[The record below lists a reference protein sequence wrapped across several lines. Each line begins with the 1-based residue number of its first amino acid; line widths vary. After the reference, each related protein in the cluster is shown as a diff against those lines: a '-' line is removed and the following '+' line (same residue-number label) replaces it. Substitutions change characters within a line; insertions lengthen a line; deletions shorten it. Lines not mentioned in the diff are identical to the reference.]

1 MTYTPIPAGTT
12 QWHIPVNA
20 AFTDLDDR
28 LTATAYQQPSDAS
41 ILAWNFD
48 HRFANGQSTATA
60 GTLFMARL
68 EVLSAITATNL
79 LLAVQTAGSTL
90 TASQNFAGLYNSS
103 GTRLAQTADQS
114 GTWTST
120 DIKEMALTSPVA
132 ITAGTYYIGILANG
146 TTPPQFVRTIG
157 SSVLTSFANR
167 GTTAATARWSIGGT
181 ALTALP
187 ASVTMGSRTFNA
199 QCYWAAIS

>member
-12 QWHIPVNA
+12 QWDVPVNA
-20 AFTDLDDR
+20 AFTDQDER
-28 LTATAYQQPSDAS
+28 ITAIAYLAPSDAS
-41 ILAWNFD
+41 VLAWNFD
-48 HRFANGQSTATA
+48 LRFANGQSTATA

-79 LLAVQTAGSTL
+79 ILAVQTAGSSL
-90 TASQNFAGLYNSS
+90 TASQNFAGLYNSA

-132 ITAGTYYIGILANG
+132 LTAGTYYIGILANG
-146 TTPPQFVRTIG
+146 TTPPQFVRTID
-157 SSVLTSFANR
+157 SSGLTSFANR
-167 GTTAATARWSIGGT
+167 GTTVATARWSIDGT
-181 ALTALP
+181 GLTALP

-199 QCYWAAIS
+199 QCYWVGIS

>member
-1 MTYTPIPAGTT
+1 MTFTPIPAGTT
-12 QWHIPVNA
+12 QWDVPVNA

-28 LTATAYQQPSDAS
+28 LTATAYLQPSDAS

-68 EVLSAITATNL
+68 EVPSAITATNL
-79 LLAVQTAGSTL
+79 LLAIQTAGSTL
-90 TASQNFAGLYNSS
+90 TASQNLAGLYNSA
-103 GTRLAQTADQS
+103 GTRLGQTADQS

-132 ITAGTYYIGILANG
+132 LTAGTYYIGILANG

-157 SSVLTSFANR
+157 SSGLTAFANR
-167 GTTAATARWSIGGT
+167 GTTAATARWSTAGT
-181 ALTALP
+181 GLTALP
-187 ASVTMGSRTFNA
+187 ASVTMASRTLNA
-199 QCYWAAIS
+199 QCYWAGIS